1 MANGIEYSKF
11 LMQIQKM
18 VNDSLS
24 EQNINADV
32 YIQKVTKNNN
42 TEFMAL
48 VIHTPGEAV
57 SPQIYLDS
65 FFAQCQKGKAIEE
78 IAAELISS
86 YAQNKDFELSDVKG
100 FVTDFEKVQEF
111 LRVQLINKEFNS
123 EKLQH
128 TPHRDFENTDLTAVL
143 RIHLPTQEHG
153 EATIL
158 VSDALYSHW
167 NKSMEELYPLALHN
181 TMEANPA
188 KIIRMLELVK
198 NMFSDNCIGE
208 DIKNFQMEPYE
219 QYVLSNSTSVGGAT
233 VLLYPEVME
242 HLAQGAGANFFILPS
257 SIHESILILDTGE
270 MDAKELQAMVMSVN
284 QTNVS
289 PEERLSD
296 EVYYYDREEHCL
308 SMATGREAT
317 QELKE
322 QLRQAGDNSMERPEE
337 LER

>member
-1 MANGIEYSKF
+1 
-11 LMQIQKM
+11 M
-18 VNDSLS
+18 VKDSLS

-143 RIHLPTQEHG
+143 RIHLPTQEYG

-158 VSDALYSHW
+158 VSDALYSYW

-188 KIIRMLELVK
+188 KISSMLE
-198 NMFSDNCIGE
+198 
-208 DIKNFQMEPYE
+208 
-219 QYVLSNSTSVGGAT
+219 
-233 VLLYPEVME
+233 
-242 HLAQGAGANFFILPS
+242 
-257 SIHESILILDTGE
+257 
-270 MDAKELQAMVMSVN
+270 
-284 QTNVS
+284 
-289 PEERLSD
+289 
-296 EVYYYDREEHCL
+296 
-308 SMATGREAT
+308 
-317 QELKE
+317 
-322 QLRQAGDNSMERPEE
+322 
-337 LER
+337 

>member
-1 MANGIEYSKF
+1 M
-11 LMQIQKM
+11 
-18 VNDSLS
+18 
-24 EQNINADV
+24 
-32 YIQKVTKNNN
+32 
-42 TEFMAL
+42 
-48 VIHTPGEAV
+48 
-57 SPQIYLDS
+57 
-65 FFAQCQKGKAIEE
+65 
-78 IAAELISS
+78 
-86 YAQNKDFELSDVKG
+86 
-100 FVTDFEKVQEF
+100 
-111 LRVQLINKEFNS
+111 
-123 EKLQH
+123 
-128 TPHRDFENTDLTAVL
+128 
-143 RIHLPTQEHG
+143 
-153 EATIL
+153 
-158 VSDALYSHW
+158 SDALYSYW

-188 KIIRMLELVK
+188 KISSMLEFVK